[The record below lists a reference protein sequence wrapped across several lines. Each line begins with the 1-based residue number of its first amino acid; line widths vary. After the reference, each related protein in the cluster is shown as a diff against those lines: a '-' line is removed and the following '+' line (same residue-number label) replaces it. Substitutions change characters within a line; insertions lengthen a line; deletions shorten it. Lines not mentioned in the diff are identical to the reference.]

1 MEIILNR
8 QFMKKYFSLIM
19 IMLSVSCLFLT
30 ACDDDKRDSLD
41 FSQDVN
47 IHEFTINGVQ
57 GVIDNETMM
66 IKVMLPPKSDV
77 TSLVPDIKVADNAVI
92 TPGSGESQNFSGNVE
107 YKVTNGNLYNT
118 YKVSVEVLNAKITKF
133 ILNGRYVVTIDPVNN
148 TISVTVP
155 TTIDIT
161 KLIPTI
167 EYTEGAIISPEN
179 SKIQDFTNPVVYTL
193 TYMNETF
200 TYEVSVIQSDH
211 TYAFL
216 GTAETIDGLTNAD
229 EKTAAEWMMENIPN
243 SKYVSLESLKDGAAS
258 LNQFTAVWFH
268 YEQANTLPVIAANK
282 NVTNVI
288 KGYYSNGGNIFLSG
302 TACLYTGSLGITP
315 AAYTPN
321 NAFGSFGDAGQVNAP
336 GELWGIA
343 ITGCEEHPIYKGVT
357 IDKTT
362 QSWPVVWLVGKEIS
376 WRRNIGCPW
385 DLVAP
390 YTQDWADWASKT
402 GGTPLASF
410 NWDDDCNEKV
420 AVSVFDGIEGGKGTA
435 VCVGAPSYDWYYEK
449 ENVSSN
455 SYYSNIE
462 KMTLNIFNYLTK

>member
-1 MEIILNR
+1 
-8 QFMKKYFSLIM
+8 
-19 IMLSVSCLFLT
+19 MLSVSCLFLT

-133 ILNGRYVVTIDPVNN
+133 ILNGRYVGTIDPVNN
-148 TISVTVP
+148 KISVTVP

-167 EYTEGAIISPEN
+167 EYTEGATISPEN

>member
-1 MEIILNR
+1 
-8 QFMKKYFSLIM
+8 MKKYFSLIM

-118 YKVSVEVLNAKITKF
+118 YKVSVEVLNARITKF
-133 ILNGRYVVTIDPVNN
+133 ILNGRYVGTIDPVNN

-167 EYTEGAIISPEN
+167 EYTEGATISPEN

>member
-1 MEIILNR
+1 
-8 QFMKKYFSLIM
+8 
-19 IMLSVSCLFLT
+19 MLSVSCLFLT

-118 YKVSVEVLNAKITKF
+118 YKVSVEVLNARITKF
-133 ILNGRYVVTIDPVNN
+133 ILNGRYVGTIDPVNN

-167 EYTEGAIISPEN
+167 EYTEGATISPEN

-410 NWDDDCNEKV
+410 NRDDDCNEKV

-435 VCVGAPSYDWYYEK
+435 VCIGAPSYDWYYEK

-462 KMTLNIFNYLTK
+462 KMTLNVFNYLTK

>member
-1 MEIILNR
+1 
-8 QFMKKYFSLIM
+8 
-19 IMLSVSCLFLT
+19 MLSVSCLFLT

-92 TPGSGESQNFSGNVE
+92 TQGSGESQNFSGNVE

-133 ILNGRYVVTIDPVNN
+133 ILNGRYVGTIDPVNN

-167 EYTEGAIISPEN
+167 EYTEGATISPEN

-200 TYEVSVIQSDH
+200 TYEVSVIKSDH

-390 YTQDWADWASKT
+390 YTQDWVDWASKT

-435 VCVGAPSYDWYYEK
+435 VCIGAPSYDWYYEK

-462 KMTLNIFNYLTK
+462 KMTLNVFNYLTK

>member
-1 MEIILNR
+1 
-8 QFMKKYFSLIM
+8 
-19 IMLSVSCLFLT
+19 MLSVSCLFLT
-30 ACDDDKRDSLD
+30 ACDDDKRDSWD

-133 ILNGRYVVTIDPVNN
+133 ILNGRYVGTIDPVNN

-167 EYTEGAIISPEN
+167 EYTEGATISPEN

-435 VCVGAPSYDWYYEK
+435 VCIGAPSYDWYYEK

>member
-1 MEIILNR
+1 
-8 QFMKKYFSLIM
+8 
-19 IMLSVSCLFLT
+19 MLSVSCLFLT

-92 TPGSGESQNFSGNVE
+92 TPGSGESQNFSGNFE

-118 YKVSVEVLNAKITKF
+118 YKVSVEVLNARITKF
-133 ILNGRYVVTIDPVNN
+133 ILNGRYVGTIDPVNN

-167 EYTEGAIISPEN
+167 EYTEGATISPEN

-435 VCVGAPSYDWYYEK
+435 VCIGAPSYDWYYEK

-462 KMTLNIFNYLTK
+462 KMTLNVFNYLTK

>member
-1 MEIILNR
+1 
-8 QFMKKYFSLIM
+8 MKKYFSLIM

-133 ILNGRYVVTIDPVNN
+133 ILNGRYVGTIDPVNN
-148 TISVTVP
+148 KISVTVP

-167 EYTEGAIISPEN
+167 EYTEGATISPEN

>member
-1 MEIILNR
+1 M
-8 QFMKKYFSLIM
+8 
-19 IMLSVSCLFLT
+19 
-30 ACDDDKRDSLD
+30 
-41 FSQDVN
+41 
-47 IHEFTINGVQ
+47 
-57 GVIDNETMM
+57 VI
-66 IKVMLPPKSDV
+66 
-77 TSLVPDIKVADNAVI
+77 
-92 TPGSGESQNFSGNVE
+92 
-107 YKVTNGNLYNT
+107 
-118 YKVSVEVLNAKITKF
+118 
-133 ILNGRYVVTIDPVNN
+133 
-148 TISVTVP
+148 
-155 TTIDIT
+155 
-161 KLIPTI
+161 
-167 EYTEGAIISPEN
+167 
-179 SKIQDFTNPVVYTL
+179 
-193 TYMNETF
+193 
-200 TYEVSVIQSDH
+200 
-211 TYAFL
+211 
-216 GTAETIDGLTNAD
+216 
-229 EKTAAEWMMENIPN
+229 
-243 SKYVSLESLKDGAAS
+243 GAAS

-410 NWDDDCNEKV
+410 NWDDDCTGGCKSIWYTGTSGLFGNDESRECIFTDICIYWKCSFTVCFPKSWCKEKRTYQKRISCCTGV
-420 AVSVFDGIEGGKGTA
+420 RFMFCSSCFY
-435 VCVGAPSYDWYYEK
+435 SY
-449 ENVSSN
+449 
-455 SYYSNIE
+455 
-462 KMTLNIFNYLTK
+462 

>member
-1 MEIILNR
+1 
-8 QFMKKYFSLIM
+8 MKKYFSLIM

-118 YKVSVEVLNAKITKF
+118 YKVSVEVLNARITKF
-133 ILNGRYVVTIDPVNN
+133 ILNGRYVGTIDPVNN

-167 EYTEGAIISPEN
+167 EYTEGATISPEN

-321 NAFGSFGDAGQVNAP
+321 NAFGSFGDAGQVNVP

>member
-1 MEIILNR
+1 
-8 QFMKKYFSLIM
+8 
-19 IMLSVSCLFLT
+19 MLSVSCLFLT

-107 YKVTNGNLYNT
+107 YKVANGNLYNT

-133 ILNGRYVVTIDPVNN
+133 ILNGRYVGTIDPVNN

-167 EYTEGAIISPEN
+167 EYTEGATISPEN

-390 YTQDWADWASKT
+390 YTQDWVDWASKT

-435 VCVGAPSYDWYYEK
+435 VRIGAPSYDWYYEK

-462 KMTLNIFNYLTK
+462 KMTLNVFNYLTK

>member
-1 MEIILNR
+1 
-8 QFMKKYFSLIM
+8 
-19 IMLSVSCLFLT
+19 MLSVSCLFLT

-118 YKVSVEVLNAKITKF
+118 YKVSVEVLNARITKF
-133 ILNGRYVVTIDPVNN
+133 ILNGRYVGTIDPVNN

-167 EYTEGAIISPEN
+167 EYTEGATISPEN

-390 YTQDWADWASKT
+390 YTQDW
-402 GGTPLASF
+402 
-410 NWDDDCNEKV
+410 EKV

-435 VCVGAPSYDWYYEK
+435 VCIGAPSYDWYYEK

-462 KMTLNIFNYLTK
+462 KMTLNVFNYLTK

>member
-1 MEIILNR
+1 
-8 QFMKKYFSLIM
+8 
-19 IMLSVSCLFLT
+19 MLSVSCLFLT

-133 ILNGRYVVTIDPVNN
+133 ILNGRYVGTIDPVNN

-167 EYTEGAIISPEN
+167 EYTEGATISPEN

-402 GGTPLASF
+402 GGIPLASF

-435 VCVGAPSYDWYYEK
+435 VCIGAPSYDWYYEK

-462 KMTLNIFNYLTK
+462 KMTLNVFNYLTK

>member
-1 MEIILNR
+1 
-8 QFMKKYFSLIM
+8 
-19 IMLSVSCLFLT
+19 MLSVSCLFLT

-133 ILNGRYVVTIDPVNN
+133 ILNGRYVGTIDPVNN

-167 EYTEGAIISPEN
+167 EYTEGATISPEN

-376 WRRNIGCPW
+376 DVRGILLP
-385 DLVAP
+385 LIH
-390 YTQDWADWASKT
+390 KT
-402 GGTPLASF
+402 GQIGHQRRVVHHWLLSIGMMIVMKKLLFPYLMVS
-410 NWDDDCNEKV
+410 KV
-420 AVSVFDGIEGGKGTA
+420 
-435 VCVGAPSYDWYYEK
+435 EK
-449 ENVSSN
+449 ELLFVSEPRLM
-455 SYYSNIE
+455 IGIMRK
-462 KMTLNIFNYLTK
+462 KMCRQIHTILI

>member
-1 MEIILNR
+1 
-8 QFMKKYFSLIM
+8 
-19 IMLSVSCLFLT
+19 MLSVSCLFLT

-133 ILNGRYVVTIDPVNN
+133 ILNGRYVGTIDPVNN

-155 TTIDIT
+155 TTIDVT

-167 EYTEGAIISPEN
+167 EYTEGATISPEN

-390 YTQDWADWASKT
+390 YTQDWADWTSKT